1 MKMVGSIGDILKE
14 LETLKKEKL
23 SGVNLV
29 RKQVWGFI
37 IMLVGIISSANML
50 FASTREAAF
59 KLPIETDPQ
68 DTFPVPAGI
77 KNQLFYLQRT
87 TNTNTVIYSLNVND
101 KGELDESTPVK
112 VFWIRYPEGGMRKE
126 LNFIQK
132 AFAYGTISK
141 KNKDGSFTIQL
152 VAYKKK
158 EFILKKSPSDNT
170 YKMYTLINNKES
182 EIKRVYIQID
192 PGGTLFNPN
201 VRYIEMKGKE
211 AATNKPIM
219 ERFKP

>member
-1 MKMVGSIGDILKE
+1 MILGRMRIFIV
-14 LETLKKEKL
+14 LC
-23 SGVNLV
+23 GLV
-29 RKQVWGFI
+29 FLQIKGYTNI
-37 IMLVGIISSANML
+37 PSN
-50 FASTREAAF
+50 
-59 KLPIETDPQ
+59 IEPQ
-68 DTFPVPAGI
+68 DTFPVPANI

-87 TNTNTVIYSLNVND
+87 TNTNTVVYALNINS
-101 KGELDESTPVK
+101 KGVLDESTPVK
-112 VFWIRYPEGGMRKE
+112 VFWIRYPEGGMQKE

-158 EFILKKSPSDNT
+158 EFILKKSATDDT
-170 YKMYTLINNKES
+170 YKLYTQINNKES
-182 EIKRVYIQID
+182 EIKRIFIKID

-201 VRYIEMKGKE
+201 IAYVEMKGKE
-211 AATNKPIM
+211 AVNSKPIM

>member
-1 MKMVGSIGDILKE
+1 MNLGRKRFLVFLILLTGIFSMVNRGIAANREGVDKMMY
-14 LETLKKEKL
+14 
-23 SGVNLV
+23 N
-29 RKQVWGFI
+29 
-37 IMLVGIISSANML
+37 
-50 FASTREAAF
+50 
-59 KLPIETDPQ
+59 TDPQ
-68 DTFPVPAGI
+68 DTFPVPVGI

-87 TNTNTVIYSLNVND
+87 TNTNTIIYSLNVND

-132 AFAYGTISK
+132 AFAYGTISR
-141 KNKDGSFTIQL
+141 KNRDGSFTIQL

-158 EFILKKSPSDNT
+158 EFTLKKSLLDNT

>member
-1 MKMVGSIGDILKE
+1 MNLVTLRFLGFVFLLVGGIGKASAIAS
-14 LETLKKEKL
+14 TLK
-23 SGVNLV
+23 
-29 RKQVWGFI
+29 
-37 IMLVGIISSANML
+37 L
-50 FASTREAAF
+50 FHTA
-59 KLPIETDPQ
+59 IYETDPQ
-68 DTFPVPAGI
+68 DTFPVPVGI

-87 TNTNTVIYSLNVND
+87 TNTNTVIYSLNVNE
-101 KGELDESTPVK
+101 KGELDESTPIK
-112 VFWIRYPEGGMRKE
+112 VFWIRYPEGGMRKD

-158 EFILKKSPSDNT
+158 EFTLKKSPVDNT

>member
-1 MKMVGSIGDILKE
+1 M
-14 LETLKKEKL
+14 
-23 SGVNLV
+23 
-29 RKQVWGFI
+29 GFI
-37 IMLVGIISSANML
+37 ILFVGMIGISNQGTASMGATVSKLLYEGKFL
-50 FASTREAAF
+50 FN
-59 KLPIETDPQ
+59 TDPQ
-68 DTFPVPAGI
+68 DTFPVPVGI

-87 TNTNTVIYSLNVND
+87 TNTNTIIYSLNVND

-132 AFAYGTISK
+132 AFAYGTISR

-158 EFILKKSPSDNT
+158 EFTLKKSLVDNT

>member
-1 MKMVGSIGDILKE
+1 MNLGRKRFLVFLILLTGIFSMVNSGIAANRESVDKMMY
-14 LETLKKEKL
+14 
-23 SGVNLV
+23 N
-29 RKQVWGFI
+29 
-37 IMLVGIISSANML
+37 
-50 FASTREAAF
+50 
-59 KLPIETDPQ
+59 TDPQ
-68 DTFPVPAGI
+68 DTFPVPVGI

-87 TNTNTVIYSLNVND
+87 TNTNTIIYSLNVND

-132 AFAYGTISK
+132 AFAYGTISR
-141 KNKDGSFTIQL
+141 KNRDGSFTIQL

-158 EFILKKSPSDNT
+158 EFTLKKSLLDNT

>member
-1 MKMVGSIGDILKE
+1 M
-14 LETLKKEKL
+14 
-23 SGVNLV
+23 NLV

-37 IMLVGIISSANML
+37 IMLVGIISSVNL
-50 FASTREAAF
+50 VFAATSEATF

-158 EFILKKSPSDNT
+158 EFILKKSPLDNT

>member
-1 MKMVGSIGDILKE
+1 MNLGRKRFLVFLILLTGIFSMVNRGLAAN
-14 LETLKKEKL
+14 KK
-23 SGVNLV
+23 GVD
-29 RKQVWGFI
+29 
-37 IMLVGIISSANML
+37 NMMYNM
-50 FASTREAAF
+50 
-59 KLPIETDPQ
+59 DPQ
-68 DTFPVPAGI
+68 DTFPVPVGI

-87 TNTNTVIYSLNVND
+87 TNTNTIIYSLNVND

-132 AFAYGTISK
+132 AFAYGTISR
-141 KNKDGSFTIQL
+141 KNRDGSFTIQL

-158 EFILKKSPSDNT
+158 EFTLKKSLVDNT

>member
-1 MKMVGSIGDILKE
+1 MVFVLLLFGFFSSVKPAMAS
-14 LETLKKEKL
+14 TLK
-23 SGVNLV
+23 LV
-29 RKQVWGFI
+29 HTA
-37 IMLVGIISSANML
+37 MY
-50 FASTREAAF
+50 
-59 KLPIETDPQ
+59 ETDPQ

-87 TNTNTVIYSLNVND
+87 TNTNTVIYSLNVNE

-158 EFILKKSPSDNT
+158 EFTLKKSPVDNT

-211 AATNKPIM
+211 AVTNKPIM

>member
-1 MKMVGSIGDILKE
+1 MILRRIRVFFVLCGLIFLQ
-14 LETLKKEKL
+14 LEGL
-23 SGVNLV
+23 
-29 RKQVWGFI
+29 
-37 IMLVGIISSANML
+37 ANIP
-50 FASTREAAF
+50 TN
-59 KLPIETDPQ
+59 TDPQ
-68 DTFPVPAGI
+68 DTFPVPVNI

-87 TNTNTVIYSLNVND
+87 PNTNTVVYALNINA
-101 KGELDESTPVK
+101 KGLLDESTPVK
-112 VFWIRYPEGGMRKE
+112 VFWIRYPEGGMQKD

-158 EFILKKSPSDNT
+158 EFILKKSASDNT
-170 YKMYTLINNKES
+170 YKLYTQINNKES
-182 EIKRVYIQID
+182 EIKRIFIKID

-201 VRYIEMKGKE
+201 IAYVEMKGKE
-211 AATNKPIM
+211 ANSNKPIM

>member
-1 MKMVGSIGDILKE
+1 M
-14 LETLKKEKL
+14 
-23 SGVNLV
+23 
-29 RKQVWGFI
+29 I
-37 IMLVGIISSANML
+37 IMKKYISFGICFL
-50 FASTREAAF
+50 FMILSTVIGTQASRF
-59 KLPIETDPQ
+59 KFSPSITEPQ
-68 DTFPVPAGI
+68 DSFPVPNNI

-87 TNTNTVIYSLNVND
+87 TNTNTVVYTLNVND
-101 KGELDESTPVK
+101 KGVLDESTPVK

-158 EFILKKSPSDNT
+158 EFILRKSASDNS
-170 YKMYTLINNKES
+170 YKLYTSINNKES
-182 EIKRVYIQID
+182 EIKRIFIKID

-201 VRYIEMKGKE
+201 IAYVEMKGKE
-211 AATNKPIM
+211 SLNNKPIM

>member
-1 MKMVGSIGDILKE
+1 M
-14 LETLKKEKL
+14 
-23 SGVNLV
+23 NLV
-29 RKQVWGFI
+29 RKQVWFFVI
-37 IMLVGIISSANML
+37 LLIGIISSVNLVIA
-50 FASTREAAF
+50 ATREAEL
-59 KLPIETDPQ
+59 KLYIETDPQ

-158 EFILKKSPSDNT
+158 EFTLKKSPSDNT
-170 YKMYTLINNKES
+170 YKMYTQINNKES

>member
-1 MKMVGSIGDILKE
+1 
-14 LETLKKEKL
+14 
-23 SGVNLV
+23 VNLG
-29 RKQVWGFI
+29 RKRF
-37 IMLVGIISSANML
+37 LVFLILLTGIFSMVNRGIAAN
-50 FASTREAAF
+50 REGVD
-59 KLPIETDPQ
+59 KMMYNTDPQ
-68 DTFPVPAGI
+68 DTFPVPVGI

-87 TNTNTVIYSLNVND
+87 TNTNTIIYSLNVND

-132 AFAYGTISK
+132 AFAYGTISR
-141 KNKDGSFTIQL
+141 KNRDGSFTIQL

-158 EFILKKSPSDNT
+158 EFTLKKSLLDNT

>member
-1 MKMVGSIGDILKE
+1 ML
-14 LETLKKEKL
+14 
-23 SGVNLV
+23 GVNLV

-37 IMLVGIISSANML
+37 IILVGIISSVNIL
-50 FASTREAAF
+50 FAATSEAAF
-59 KLPIETDPQ
+59 NLPIETDPQ
-68 DTFPVPAGI
+68 DTFPVPSGI

>member
-1 MKMVGSIGDILKE
+1 MRLRFLGFVFLLVGGIGKASAIAS
-14 LETLKKEKL
+14 TLK
-23 SGVNLV
+23 
-29 RKQVWGFI
+29 
-37 IMLVGIISSANML
+37 L
-50 FASTREAAF
+50 FHTA
-59 KLPIETDPQ
+59 IYETDPQ
-68 DTFPVPAGI
+68 DTFPVPVGI

-87 TNTNTVIYSLNVND
+87 TNTNTVIYSLNVNE
-101 KGELDESTPVK
+101 KGELDESTPIK
-112 VFWIRYPEGGMRKE
+112 VFWIRYPEGGMRKD

-158 EFILKKSPSDNT
+158 EFTLKKSPVDNT

>member
-1 MKMVGSIGDILKE
+1 MILRRIRVFFVLCGLIFLQ
-14 LETLKKEKL
+14 LEGL
-23 SGVNLV
+23 
-29 RKQVWGFI
+29 
-37 IMLVGIISSANML
+37 ANIP
-50 FASTREAAF
+50 TN
-59 KLPIETDPQ
+59 TDPQ
-68 DTFPVPAGI
+68 DTFPVPVNI

-87 TNTNTVIYSLNVND
+87 PNTNTVVYALNINA
-101 KGELDESTPVK
+101 KGVLDESTPVK
-112 VFWIRYPEGGMRKE
+112 VFWIRYPEGGMQKD

-158 EFILKKSPSDNT
+158 EFILKKSASENT
-170 YKMYTLINNKES
+170 YKLYTQINNKES
-182 EIKRVYIQID
+182 EIKRIFIKID

-201 VRYIEMKGKE
+201 IAYVEMKGKE
-211 AATNKPIM
+211 ANSNKPIM

>member
-1 MKMVGSIGDILKE
+1 MKKVYVL
-14 LETLKKEKL
+14 LA
-23 SGVNLV
+23 LV
-29 RKQVWGFI
+29 LIQINGYANA
-37 IMLVGIISSANML
+37 SSN
-50 FASTREAAF
+50 SE
-59 KLPIETDPQ
+59 PQ
-68 DTFPVPAGI
+68 DTFPVPVNI

-87 TNTNTVIYSLNVND
+87 TNTNTVVYALNINS
-101 KGELDESTPVK
+101 KGVLNESTPVK
-112 VFWIRYPEGGMRKE
+112 VFWIRYPEGGMQKD

-158 EFILKKSPSDNT
+158 VFVLKKSALDST
-170 YKMYTLINNKES
+170 YKLYTQINNKES
-182 EIKRVYIQID
+182 EIKRIFIKID

-201 VRYIEMKGKE
+201 IAYIEMKGME
-211 AATNKPIM
+211 AINNKPIM

>member
-1 MKMVGSIGDILKE
+1 MVGSIGDILKE

>member
-1 MKMVGSIGDILKE
+1 MINFVLIERMKQYHIYKFVFSVLFIMV
-14 LETLKKEKL
+14 L
-23 SGVNLV
+23 SFGQSV
-29 RKQVWGFI
+29 F
-37 IMLVGIISSANML
+37 ANTKPYLM
-50 FASTREAAF
+50 
-59 KLPIETDPQ
+59 DPQ
-68 DTFPVPAGI
+68 DTFPVPTNI

-87 TNTNTVIYSLNVND
+87 TNTNTVVYALNIND
-101 KGELDESTPVK
+101 KGVLDESTPVK

-132 AFAYGTISK
+132 AFAYGTISR

-158 EFILKKSPSDNT
+158 EFILKKSPQDNT
-170 YKMYTLINNKES
+170 YKLYTTINHKES
-182 EIKRVYIQID
+182 EIKRVFIKID

-201 VRYIEMKGKE
+201 IAYIEMKGKE
-211 AATNKPIM
+211 ADSNKPIM

>member
-1 MKMVGSIGDILKE
+1 MVNRGIAANREGVDKMMY
-14 LETLKKEKL
+14 
-23 SGVNLV
+23 N
-29 RKQVWGFI
+29 
-37 IMLVGIISSANML
+37 
-50 FASTREAAF
+50 
-59 KLPIETDPQ
+59 TDPQ
-68 DTFPVPAGI
+68 DTFPVPVGI

-87 TNTNTVIYSLNVND
+87 TNTNTIIYSLNVND

-132 AFAYGTISK
+132 AFAYGTISR
-141 KNKDGSFTIQL
+141 KNRDGSFTIQL

-158 EFILKKSPSDNT
+158 EFTLKKSLLDNT

>member
-1 MKMVGSIGDILKE
+1 
-14 LETLKKEKL
+14 
-23 SGVNLV
+23 VNLV

-37 IMLVGIISSANML
+37 IILVGIISSVNIL
-50 FASTREAAF
+50 FAATSEAAF
-59 KLPIETDPQ
+59 NLPIETDPQ
-68 DTFPVPAGI
+68 DTFPVPSGI

>member
-1 MKMVGSIGDILKE
+1 MILGRMRKIVVI
-14 LETLKKEKL
+14 LGVFLMQI
-23 SGVNLV
+23 SGY
-29 RKQVWGFI
+29 
-37 IMLVGIISSANML
+37 ANT
-50 FASTREAAF
+50 STNSE
-59 KLPIETDPQ
+59 PQ
-68 DTFPVPAGI
+68 DTFPVPANI

-87 TNTNTVIYSLNVND
+87 TNTNTVIYALNINS
-101 KGELDESTPVK
+101 KGVLDESTPVK
-112 VFWIRYPEGGMRKE
+112 VFWIRYPEGGMQKD

-158 EFILKKSPSDNT
+158 EFLLKKSAPDNT
-170 YKMYTLINNKES
+170 YKLYTFINNKES
-182 EIKRVYIQID
+182 EIKRIFIKID

-201 VRYIEMKGKE
+201 IAYVEMKGKE
-211 AATNKPIM
+211 AVSNKPIM

>member
-1 MKMVGSIGDILKE
+1 M
-14 LETLKKEKL
+14 
-23 SGVNLV
+23 NLV
-29 RKQVWGFI
+29 RVRVISFVVL
-37 IMLVGIISSANML
+37 LVGVISSVNMVI
-50 FASTREAAF
+50 ASNREANY
-59 KLPIETDPQ
+59 KMMYETDPQ
-68 DTFPVPAGI
+68 DTFPVPVGI

-87 TNTNTVIYSLNVND
+87 TNTNTVIYSLNVNE

-141 KNKDGSFTIQL
+141 KNKDGSFTVQL

-158 EFILKKSPSDNT
+158 EFTLRKSPVDNT

-201 VRYIEMKGKE
+201 VRYIEMKGRE
-211 AATNKPIM
+211 AATNKPIL